1 MYLLYTI
8 IIPLI
13 AAAMCAV
20 FFLLGKNR
28 IATYIAVSGPTLS
41 LILFTVSWYT
51 DLGGF
56 ASRNSIAHACGL
68 DTVALLIAYFVL
80 VVGTITTWYS
90 FGYIKD
96 VRPIYYPLLLIIVS
110 ATMGTVLSYNLA
122 TFYVFF
128 EISTL
133 AATFLVAYR
142 KGRALEAATKF
153 IALNS
158 IGSSLALLGLMLLFV
173 NSGTLDITALGSLS
187 KSSAYII
194 SLLLFVGIGTKIGI
208 VPLHAWVPDSYGE
221 APTPVSSF
229 LASTVK
235 SATAFMLIRLIFAVN
250 PTLDLVL
257 LFIAVTAVITVG
269 VGALMAY
276 TQKDLKKLLAYSSIE
291 QAGIIVFAI
300 GIGSSA
306 AVTAGIFHI
315 INNML
320 MKTLIFLCAGA
331 VIIAT
336 KERHIDSVNGLARK
350 MPIVAAGFII
360 GAFALSGIP
369 PLNGFLSEY
378 MILQASFEKGGYY
391 PILGTIMLLFTLPMF
406 AAYVK
411 VFQKI
416 FFNADEKHTEKEV
429 ETGYLTT
436 YIIIPIIILSILCIL
451 LGVYPTLVL
460 DQINKISLA
469 LLR

>member
-13 AAAMCAV
+13 AAAMCAA
-20 FFLLGKNR
+20 FFLLGRSR
-28 IATYIAVSGPTLS
+28 IATYIAVLGPTLS
-41 LILFTVSWYT
+41 LILFTVSWYVG
-51 DLGGF
+51 LGEF
-56 ASRNSIAHACGL
+56 ASGNSIAHVYGL
-68 DTVALLIAYFVL
+68 DTVALLIAYVVL
-80 VVGTITTWYS
+80 VVGTIITWYS
-90 FGYIKD
+90 LGYIKD
-96 VRPIYYPLLLIIVS
+96 VRPTYYPLLLIVIS

-133 AATFLVAYR
+133 AATFLIAYR

-158 IGSSLALLGLMLLFV
+158 IGSSLALLGLILLFV
-173 NSGTLDITALGSLS
+173 NSGTLDITALGSLPR
-187 KSSAYII
+187 SSVYMI

-208 VPLHAWVPDSYGE
+208 VPLHAWVPDSYSE

-235 SATAFMLIRLIFAVN
+235 GATAFMLIRLIFAVN

-300 GIGSSA
+300 GIGSST

-320 MKTLIFLCAGA
+320 MKALIFLCAGA

-336 KERHIDSVNGLARK
+336 KERHIDSVSGLARK
-350 MPIVAAGFII
+350 MPVVAAGFII
-360 GAFALSGIP
+360 AAFALSGIP

-378 MILQASFEKGGYY
+378 MILQASFQKGGYY
-391 PILGTIMLLFTLPMF
+391 PILGAIMLVLTLPMF

-416 FFNADEKHTEKEV
+416 FFRVDEKQTEKET

>member
-1 MYLLYTI
+1 MCLLYTI

-80 VVGTITTWYS
+80 VVGTIITWYS

-416 FFNADEKHTEKEV
+416 FFHVDEKHTEKEV

>member
-8 IIPLI
+8 IIPVI
-13 AAAMCAV
+13 ASALCAV
-20 FFLLGKNR
+20 LFLLGRSR
-28 IATYIAVSGPTLS
+28 IATYIAVLGPTLS
-41 LILFTVSWYT
+41 LILFTVNWYSGHG
-51 DLGGF
+51 DFVSL
-56 ASRNSIAHACGL
+56 NSIANVLGF
-68 DTVALLIAYFVL
+68 DTVALLIAYVVL
-80 VVGTITTWYS
+80 AVGTIVTWYS
-90 FGYIKD
+90 VGYVKD
-96 VRPIYYPLLLIIVS
+96 VRPTYYPLLLIIIS
-110 ATMGTVLSYNLA
+110 ATIGAVLSYNLA
-122 TFYVFF
+122 TFYIFF
-128 EISTL
+128 EVSTL
-133 AATFLVAYR
+133 AAVFLIAYN

-158 IGSSLALLGLMLLFV
+158 IGSSLALLGIILLFV
-173 NSGTLDITALGSLS
+173 NSGTLDSTALGVLP
-187 KSSAYII
+187 KSSAYLI

-235 SATAFMLIRLIFAVN
+235 AAMAFTLMRLIFAVS

-257 LFIAVTAVITVG
+257 FFVAVTAVITVG

-276 TQKDLKKLLAYSSIE
+276 TQKDLKKIVAYSSIE

-320 MKTLIFLCAGA
+320 MKALIFLCVGA

-336 KERHIDSVNGLARK
+336 KQRHIDNMSDLARK
-350 MPIVAAGFII
+350 MPVVAVGFII

-378 MILQASFEKGGYY
+378 MILQASFQKGGYY
-391 PILGTIMLLFTLPMF
+391 PILGTIMLILTLPMF
-406 AAYVK
+406 AAYIKVLQK
-411 VFQKI
+411 VF
-416 FFNADEKHTEKEV
+416 FRVDEKQTEKDE
-429 ETGYLTT
+429 EREYLTT

-451 LGVYPTLVL
+451 LGVYPTPVL
-460 DQINKISLA
+460 DQINNISVA

>member
-8 IIPLI
+8 IIPVI
-13 AAAMCAV
+13 AAALCAV
-20 FFLLGKNR
+20 LYLLGRSR

-41 LILFTVSWYT
+41 LILFTVNWYT
-51 DLGGF
+51 GRGEFVSL
-56 ASRNSIAHACGL
+56 NSIANTLGL
-68 DTVALLIAYFVL
+68 DTVALLIAYVVL
-80 VVGTITTWYS
+80 AVGTIVTWYS
-90 FGYIKD
+90 VGYIKD
-96 VRPIYYPLLLIIVS
+96 VRPTYYPLLLIMIS
-110 ATMGTVLSYNLA
+110 ATIGAVLSYNLA
-122 TFYVFF
+122 TLYVFF

-133 AATFLVAYR
+133 AAAFLVAYN

-158 IGSSLALLGLMLLFV
+158 IGSSLALLGVILLFV
-173 NSGTLDITALGSLS
+173 NSGTLDITALGALP
-187 KSSAYII
+187 KSSAYLI

-235 SATAFMLIRLIFAVN
+235 GATAFMLIRLIFAVN

-257 LFIAVTAVITVG
+257 FFVAVTAVITVG

-276 TQKDLKKLLAYSSIE
+276 TQKDLKKILAYSSIE

-320 MKTLIFLCAGA
+320 MKALIFLCVGA

-336 KERHIDSVNGLARK
+336 KQRHTDNMSGLAWK
-350 MPIVAAGFII
+350 MPVVAAGFII
-360 GAFALSGIP
+360 GAFALSGVP

-378 MILQASFEKGGYY
+378 MILQASFQKGGYY
-391 PILGTIMLLFTLPMF
+391 PILGTIMLILTLPMF
-406 AAYVK
+406 AAYMK

-416 FFNADEKHTEKEV
+416 FFRVDEKQTEKE
-429 ETGYLTT
+429 EEIGYLTT

-451 LGVYPTLVL
+451 LGVYPTPVL
-460 DQINKISLA
+460 DQINKISLV

>member
-8 IIPLI
+8 IVPVI
-13 AAAMCAV
+13 AAALYAMLY
-20 FFLLGKNR
+20 LLGKSR
-28 IATYIAVSGPTLS
+28 IATYIAVLGSTLS
-41 LILFTVSWYT
+41 LILFTVNWYT
-51 DLGGF
+51 GRGESIIL
-56 ASRNSIAHACGL
+56 NSVATALGL
-68 DTVALLIAYFVL
+68 DTVALLIAYVVL
-80 VVGTITTWYS
+80 GVGTIVMWYS
-90 FGYIKD
+90 VGYIKD
-96 VRPIYYPLLLIIVS
+96 ARPTYYPLLLITIS
-110 ATMGTVLSYNLA
+110 ATIGAVLSHNLG
-122 TFYVFF
+122 TFYIFF

-133 AATFLVAYR
+133 AAAFLVAYN

-158 IGSSLALLGLMLLFV
+158 IGSSLALLGIIALFV
-173 NSGTLDITALGSLS
+173 NGGTLDITAVGALS
-187 KSSAYII
+187 TSSAYLI

-229 LASTVK
+229 LAGAVK
-235 SATAFMLIRLIFAVN
+235 AATAFMLIRLIFAVN
-250 PTLDLVL
+250 PKLDLVL
-257 LFIAVTAVITVG
+257 FFVAVTAVITVG

-276 TQKDLKKLLAYSSIE
+276 TQKDLKKILAYSSIE

-320 MKTLIFLCAGA
+320 MKALVFLCAGV
-331 VIIAT
+331 VILAT
-336 KERHIDSVNGLARK
+336 KHRHIDSMSALARK
-350 MPIVAAGFII
+350 MPVVAAGFII

-378 MILQASFEKGGYY
+378 MILQASFQKGGYY
-391 PILGTIMLLFTLPMF
+391 PILGAIMLILTFPMF
-406 AAYVK
+406 AAYIK

-416 FFNADEKHTEKEV
+416 FFGIDDTQTEKGGENR
-429 ETGYLTT
+429 YLTT

-451 LGVYPTLVL
+451 LGVYPTPVL
-460 DQINKISLA
+460 DQINGISVI

>member
-8 IIPLI
+8 IIPVI
-13 AAAMCAV
+13 AAGLCAV
-20 FFLLGKNR
+20 FFLLGRSR

-41 LILFTVSWYT
+41 LILFSVSWYMKV
-51 DLGGF
+51 GEF
-56 ASRNSIAHACGL
+56 ASKNSIAFTYGL
-68 DTVALLIAYFVL
+68 DTVALLIAYVVL
-80 VVGTITTWYS
+80 VVGTIVTWYS
-90 FGYIKD
+90 LGYMKE
-96 VRPIYYPLLLIIVS
+96 VRPTYYPLLLIIIS

-122 TFYVFF
+122 AFYLFF

-142 KGRALEAATKF
+142 KGMALEAATKF

-158 IGSSLALLGLMLLFV
+158 IGSSLALLGLILLFI

-187 KSSAYII
+187 RNSAYII
-194 SLLLFVGIGTKIGI
+194 SLLLFVGIGTKIGV
-208 VPLHAWVPDSYGE
+208 VPLHAWVPDSYSE

-257 LFIAVTAVITVG
+257 FFIAVTAVITVG

-331 VIIAT
+331 IIMAT
-336 KERHIDSVNGLARK
+336 KERHIDSLSDLARK
-350 MPIVAAGFII
+350 MPVVAAGFII

-378 MILQASFEKGGYY
+378 MILQASFQKGGYY
-391 PILGTIMLLFTLPMF
+391 PILGIVMLIFTLPMF

-411 VFQKI
+411 VFQKV
-416 FFNADEKHTEKEV
+416 FFRVDQNQAEKGGEI
-429 ETGYLTT
+429 GYLTT

-469 LLR
+469 FLR